1 MKTHVHHVVAG
12 FTGADLQNLMNEAA
26 ILAARRNLQEI
37 SKEEISDALEK
48 IIAGPEKKGA
58 VVSDAKKKLVAYH
71 EVHFLLEHICELLT
85 DIQALY
91 VTYLQLRSSNFQ
103 AFEHLTFRAFEQ
115 EVFIVSSIFAR
126 LAFPA
131 PCFKLAEVHQ

>member
-1 MKTHVHHVVAG
+1 MRGWYKFPDDTCLSNIQYFAG

-71 EVHFLLEHICELLT
+71 EASS
-85 DIQALY
+85 AL
-91 VTYLQLRSSNFQ
+91 QQRSCLMS
-103 AFEHLTFRAFEQ
+103 
-115 EVFIVSSIFAR
+115 
-126 LAFPA
+126 
-131 PCFKLAEVHQ
+131 

>member
-1 MKTHVHHVVAG
+1 MSLSSSAG

-71 EVHFLLEHICELLT
+71 EVRFPLHRRRRCQANVVWLFSCPLKAMVNFLKHRHI
-85 DIQALY
+85 
-91 VTYLQLRSSNFQ
+91 SNEYS
-103 AFEHLTFRAFEQ
+103 AN
-115 EVFIVSSIFAR
+115 
-126 LAFPA
+126 
-131 PCFKLAEVHQ
+131 K

>member
-1 MKTHVHHVVAG
+1 MCYSVG

-71 EVHFLLEHICELLT
+71 EVSSSTKF
-85 DIQALY
+85 
-91 VTYLQLRSSNFQ
+91 YLQLMQLPDYMREI
-103 AFEHLTFRAFEQ
+103 ATRVFRGKLCYFLSGNTQILPLVLHSKVVAL
-115 EVFIVSSIFAR
+115 IACPTLIF
-126 LAFPA
+126 
-131 PCFKLAEVHQ
+131 